1 MNKQEKNY
9 EEVLKKLKNNEKV
22 SVYKVIRNY
31 CLECQGFQ
39 EAEVKR
45 CEMDCVFH
53 KYRMG
58 KNPFPRKLSEET
70 KIKLRER
77 LTKMRKNK

>member
-58 KNPFPRKLSEET
+58 KNPFPRKLSEES
-70 KIKLRER
+70 KARLRKQ
-77 LTKMRKNK
+77 LKNIRKTN